1 MSDVSCFALSRGQS
15 VVLLAVTVCWLL
27 SLPQVVLDVGCGS
40 GILSFFAAQ
49 AGARKVYAVE
59 ASTMAQHA
67 EVHTHTSVTC
77 L

>member
-1 MSDVSCFALSRGQS
+1 MLN
-15 VVLLAVTVCWLL
+15 VLFTHFIE
-27 SLPQVVLDVGCGS
+27 
-40 GILSFFAAQ
+40 GILSFFALQ

-67 EVHTHTSVTC
+67 EVISFMFYKCVQARKLTKV